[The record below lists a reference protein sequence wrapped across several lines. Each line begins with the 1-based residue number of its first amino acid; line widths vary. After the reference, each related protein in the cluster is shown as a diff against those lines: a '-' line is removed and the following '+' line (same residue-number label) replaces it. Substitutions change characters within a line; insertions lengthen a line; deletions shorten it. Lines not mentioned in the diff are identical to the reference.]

1 MSAIHHVTAIAGNPR
16 RNLDFYARTLGLRF
30 VKKTV
35 NFDDPGTY
43 HFYYG
48 NETGDPGTILTFFAW
63 EHAAPGHGGSGQAD
77 ETALRIPA
85 RSLAYWTQR
94 LAAKGVQH
102 GAVSRRFDQPVLAL
116 SDPDGL
122 RLALVGIEGAE
133 AQGAWSNAEIP
144 PEHAIRGFYGVT
156 LLLRD
161 AAATAAI
168 LTEVAGHELAGRE
181 GATFRYR
188 AAEPMGGVIDI
199 CVARDLLAGRVGRGS
214 VHHIAFRARDD
225 AQQAEMVRKLV
236 DTHGLSVT
244 DQKDRKYFRS
254 VYFREPGGVL
264 FEIATDGP
272 GFAVDEPLAT
282 LGNELKLPA
291 FLEPARSEIEAALPP
306 LERAAW

>member
-1 MSAIHHVTAIAGNPR
+1 MSAIHHVTAIAGDPA
-16 RNLDFYARTLGLRF
+16 RNLEFYARTLGLRF

-63 EHAAPGHGGSGQAD
+63 RHAAPGCGGIGQAD

-102 GAVSRRFDQPVLAL
+102 GAAGRRFDQPVLAL
-116 SDPDGL
+116 TDADGL
-122 RLALVGIEGAE
+122 KLALIGIEGAE
-133 AQGAWSNAEIP
+133 AQSAWSNGEIP
-144 PEHAIRGFYGVT
+144 AEHAIRGVHGVT

-161 AAATAAI
+161 AAPTAAI
-168 LTEVAGHELAGRE
+168 LTDVAGHELAGRD

-188 AAEPMGGVIDI
+188 AAAGTGGVVDI
-199 CVARDLLAGRVGRGS
+199 RVATGLLAGRVGRGS
-214 VHHIAFRARDD
+214 VHHIAFRAKDD
-225 AQQAEMVRKLV
+225 AQQAGMVRKLV
-236 DTHGLSVT
+236 DTHGLQVT
-244 DQKDRKYFRS
+244 EQKDRKYFRS
-254 VYFREPGGVL
+254 VYYREPGGAL

-272 GFAVDEPLAT
+272 GFAVDEPLAK
-282 LGNELKLPA
+282 LGTELKLPA
-291 FLEPARSEIEAALPP
+291 FLEPTRSEIEAALPR
-306 LERAAW
+306 LDCAAC

>member
-35 NFDDPGTY
+35 NFDDPGSY

-63 EHAAPGHGGSGQAD
+63 GHATPGHGGSGQAD
-77 ETALRIPA
+77 ETALRVPA

-102 GAVSRRFDQPVLAL
+102 GAQSRRFDQPVLAL

-133 AQGAWSNAEIP
+133 AQGAWSNGEIP
-144 PEHAIRGFYGVT
+144 SEHAIRGVYGVT

-188 AAEPMGGVIDI
+188 TAEPIGGVLDI

-244 DQKDRKYFRS
+244 DQRDRKYFRS

-291 FLEPARSEIEAALPP
+291 FLESARGEIEAGLPR
-306 LERAAW
+306 LEAAA

>member
-1 MSAIHHVTAIAGNPR
+1 MSAIHHVTAIAGNPA
-16 RNLDFYARTLGLRF
+16 RNLDFYARTLGLRC

-35 NFDDPGTY
+35 NFDDPRTY

-48 NETGDPGTILTFFAW
+48 NESGDPGSILTFFAW
-63 EHAAPGHGGSGQAD
+63 EHAAPGHGGIGQAD
-77 ETALRIPA
+77 ETTLRIPV
-85 RSLAYWTQR
+85 RSLAYWAQR
-94 LAAKGVQH
+94 LAAKGVRH
-102 GAVSRRFDQPVLAL
+102 GAPSRRFDQPVLAL

-122 RLALVGIEGAE
+122 KLALIGIEGAE
-133 AQGAWSNAEIP
+133 AQGAWGNGEIP
-144 PEHAIRGFYGVT
+144 AEHAIRGLHGVR

-168 LTEVAGHELAGRE
+168 LTDVAGHQLAGRD

-188 AAEPMGGVIDI
+188 AEEVIGGVVDI
-199 CVARDLLAGRVGRGS
+199 CVAGDLLAGRVGRGS

-225 AQQAEMVRKLV
+225 AQQGEMVRKLV
-236 DTHGLSVT
+236 DTHGLQVT

-254 VYFREPGGVL
+254 VYFREPGGAL

-272 GFAVDEPLAT
+272 GFAVDEPLAA

-291 FLEPARSEIEAALPP
+291 FLEPARSEIEAALPR
-306 LERAAW
+306 LDGAA

>member
-1 MSAIHHVTAIAGNPR
+1 MSALHHVTAISGNPV
-16 RNLDFYARTLGLRF
+16 RNLDFYARTLGLRC

-48 NETGDPGTILTFFAW
+48 NEAGDPGSILTFFAW
-63 EHAAPGHGGSGQAD
+63 ERAAPGCGGVGQVD

-85 RSLAYWTQR
+85 RSLAYWTRR

-102 GAVSRRFDQPVLAL
+102 EAPSRRFDQPVLAFA
-116 SDPDGL
+116 DPDGL
-122 RLALVGIEGAE
+122 KLALIGSEGAD

-144 PEHAIRGFYGVT
+144 AEHAIRGLHGVT
-156 LLLRD
+156 LLLGD

-168 LTEVAGHELAGRE
+168 LTDVAGHELAGRD

-188 AAEPMGGVIDI
+188 AAEPNGGVVDI
-199 CVARDLLAGRVGRGS
+199 CVATDPLAGRVGRGS

-225 AQQAEMVRKLV
+225 AQQAEMARKLV
-236 DTHGLSVT
+236 DTHGLNVT

-272 GFAVDEPLAT
+272 GFAVDEPLST

-291 FLEPARSEIEAALPP
+291 FLEPARSEIEAALPR
-306 LERAAW
+306 LDGAA

>member
-1 MSAIHHVTAIAGNPR
+1 MSALHHVTAIAGNPV
-16 RNLDFYARTLGLRF
+16 RNLDFYARTLGLRC

-48 NETGDPGTILTFFAW
+48 NEAGDPGSILTFFAW
-63 EHAAPGHGGSGQAD
+63 ERAAPGYGGVGQAD
-77 ETALRIPA
+77 ETALRVPA
-85 RSLAYWTQR
+85 RSLAYWTRR

-102 GAVSRRFDQPVLAL
+102 EAPSRRFDQPVLAFT
-116 SDPDGL
+116 DPDGVK
-122 RLALVGIEGAE
+122 LALIGIEGAD

-144 PEHAIRGFYGVT
+144 AEHAIRGLHGVT
-156 LLLRD
+156 LLLAD

-168 LTEVAGHELAGRE
+168 LTDVAGHELAGRD

-188 AAEPMGGVIDI
+188 AADPIGGVVDI
-199 CVARDLLAGRVGRGS
+199 CVATDPLAGRVGRGS

-225 AQQAEMVRKLV
+225 AQQAEMARKLV
-236 DTHGLSVT
+236 DAHGLNVT

-272 GFAVDEPLAT
+272 GFAVDEPLAR

-291 FLEPARSEIEAALPP
+291 FLEPARSEIEAALP
-306 LERAAW
+306 RVDGAA